1 MKYFTLFALFFFGS
15 ITIAGA
21 QDDAISRYFSKY
33 VDDERF
39 TVVYVSGKL
48 FKMFQSM
55 ELDLEDEE
63 VDALLE
69 VVEDMQGLRLLV
81 TEENPLGFFKEA
93 TNTIKTK
100 EYETLMTV
108 RSAEGENVHFLVKDD
123 NNEVVR
129 ELLLLVGAED
139 NFVLMSFVGL
149 INLDKISKLQKAFE
163 GK

>member
-1 MKYFTLFALFFFGS
+1 MKYFVLFALCFFGTVTVAS
-15 ITIAGA
+15 A

-48 FKMFQSM
+48 FRMFQSM

-81 TEENPLGFFKEA
+81 TEEDPIGFFKEA
-93 TNTIKTK
+93 TNTIQTK

-108 RSAEGENVHFLVKDD
+108 RSAEGENVHFLVKDE

-149 INLDKISKLQKAFE
+149 INLNKISELQRAFGE
-163 GK
+163 

>member
-1 MKYFTLFALFFFGS
+1 MKYFVLFALCFFGALNVA
-15 ITIAGA
+15 TA

-48 FKMFQSM
+48 FRMFQSM
-55 ELDLEDEE
+55 ELDLDDEE
-63 VDALLE
+63 VDAILE

-81 TEENPLGFFKEA
+81 TEENPMGFFKEA
-93 TNTIKTK
+93 TNTIQTK

-108 RSAEGENVHFLVKDD
+108 RSAEGENVHFMVKDD

-149 INLDKISKLQKAFE
+149 INLNKISDLQKAFE

>member
-1 MKYFTLFALFFFGS
+1 MKYFVLFALCFFS
-15 ITIAGA
+15 AINIASA
-21 QDDAISRYFSKY
+21 QDDAISRYFTKY

-48 FKMFQSM
+48 FRMFQSM
-55 ELDLEDEE
+55 ELDLDDEE
-63 VDALLE
+63 VDAILE

-81 TEENPLGFFKEA
+81 TEENPMGFFKEA
-93 TNTIKTK
+93 TNTIQTK

-149 INLDKISKLQKAFE
+149 INLDKISQLQKAFGE
-163 GK
+163 